1 MSLKDQL
8 NADLKEAMKSKDQ
21 QRVTL
26 IRGIL
31 AAFKDAELRKR
42 EELTKQAAQKHGVAK
57 PTPKGPSP
65 EDKTAYEAAVAAY
78 SKGLDAAAAAEKVEE
93 KMALDEAEALSTI
106 QKLIKM
112 RQDSIAEA
120 DKAGRKDVADA
131 EGKELAQLQ
140 AYLPRQLSR
149 EEIEAEARAL
159 ITQVGAA
166 SARDMGKVMGPL
178 MSKLQ
183 GRADGKLISDVV
195 KTLLAG

>member
-8 NADLKEAMKSKDQ
+8 SADLKEAMKSKDS

-26 IRGIL
+26 IRGIM
-31 AAFKDAELRKR
+31 ASIKDAELRKR
-42 EELTKQAAQKHGVAK
+42 EELTRQAAQKHGVAK
-57 PTPKGPSP
+57 PVSQGQSS
-65 EDKTAYEAAVAAY
+65 EDKAAYEAAVAAY
-78 SKGLDAAAAAEKVEE
+78 SRAIDAAVAAEKVEE
-93 KMALDEAEALSTI
+93 KMMLDEAEVLSAI

-112 RQDSIAEA
+112 RQDSIADAE
-120 DKAGRKDVADA
+120 KVGRKDVAEA

-140 AYLPRQLSR
+140 AYLPKQLSR

-159 ITQVGAA
+159 IAQVGAS

-178 MSKLQ
+178 MGKLQ

-195 KTLLAG
+195 KTLLAN

>member
-8 NADLKEAMKSKDQ
+8 GADLKEAMKGKDS

-26 IRGIL
+26 IRGIM
-31 AAFKDAELRKR
+31 AAVKDAELRKR
-42 EELTKQAAQKHGVAK
+42 EELTRQAAQKHGVTK
-57 PTPKGPSP
+57 PTPRGQAP
-65 EDKTAYEAAVAAY
+65 EDRAAYEADVAAYSRNLDAAVAA
-78 SKGLDAAAAAEKVEE
+78 EKVDE
-93 KMALDEAEALSTI
+93 KIALDEAEMLSAI

-120 DKAGRKDVADA
+120 EKAGRKDIAEA
-131 EGKELAQLQ
+131 EGKELSQLQ
-140 AYLPRQLSR
+140 AYLPKQLSR
-149 EEIEAEARAL
+149 DEVEAEARTVIA
-159 ITQVGAA
+159 QVGAS

-178 MSKLQ
+178 MGKLQ